1 MMRQITILLFWLC
14 WGNLLAQSDLPAADS
29 TLERADFILTDPKEI
44 AQHEG
49 ALITIEGC
57 IVRAT
62 YNDRLKGKPIFLD
75 MFAPYPDNPF
85 SVVIWESNQS
95 KFLPAVEYH
104 QKMVR
109 ITGRPLRKK
118 NQERLSIELHNP
130 KQITILGP
138 CKP

>member
-1 MMRQITILLFWLC
+1 MRQITILVLWLC
-14 WGNLLAQSDLPAADS
+14 WGNLYAQSDLPAADS
-29 TLERADFILTDPKEI
+29 TMERADFIITDPKEVV
-44 AQHEG
+44 QHEG

-75 MFAPYPDNPF
+75 MFAPYPDNSF

-95 KFLPAVEYH
+95 KFLPALEYH